1 MKVTMKAKTF
11 ATVIAVLLL
20 SVSLVQTSYD
30 GDKFTSYIGKSVDD
44 PALKGLVGNYHCD
57 IGDPNH
63 CISKEGLEMHFRN
76 GLLKEI
82 VLYKSSNVYGAFKDK
97 LPKSLKFDMTPEEV
111 KAVMGKPLVMYSN
124 GYSEY
129 NSGGHNFSCWFEGR
143 KLTQINIS
151 H

>member
-1 MKVTMKAKTF
+1 MKPTILQKVC
-11 ATVIAVLLL
+11 AVVVAVFLL
-20 SVSLVQTSYD
+20 SVSFAQDGYD
-30 GDKFTSYIGKSVDD
+30 GDKFTSYLGKSVDN
-44 PALKGLVGNYHCD
+44 PALKGLVENYHCD

-97 LPKSLKFDMTPEEV
+97 LPHSLKFDMTPEEV
-111 KAVMGKPLVMYSN
+111 KALMGKPLVIYRN

-129 NSGGHNFSCWFEGR
+129 VLNGYNFSCWFEEG

-151 H
+151 R